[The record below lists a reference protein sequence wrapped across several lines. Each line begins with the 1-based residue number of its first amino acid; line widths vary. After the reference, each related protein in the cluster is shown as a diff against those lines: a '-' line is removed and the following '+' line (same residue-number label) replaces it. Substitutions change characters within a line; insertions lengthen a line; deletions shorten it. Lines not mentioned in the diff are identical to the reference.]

1 MKPYILI
8 VEDELPLITL
18 LRYNLEEAGFEVD
31 EATNGDEA
39 LISVR
44 ERLPDLVV
52 LDWML
57 PAVSGIE
64 VCRQFRRRRETRD
77 LPVIMLT
84 ARSEEADR
92 VRGLESGAD
101 DYITKPFSPKELI
114 ARVRAVLR
122 RTRPSMSAEQLSF
135 ADIEMDLTSHK
146 VTRGGRATHLGPTE
160 FRLLRHFMEHPG
172 RVFSREQLLDSVWG
186 HDVYVEPRTVDVHIR
201 RLRKALDVGRSP
213 DVIRT
218 VRSAGYAMELQ

>member
-64 VCRQFRRRRETRD
+64 VCRQFRRRPETRN

-92 VRGLESGAD
+92 VRGLDSGAD

-122 RTRPSMSAEQLSF
+122 RTRPSISAEQLSF
-135 ADIEMDLTSHK
+135 ADIEMDLTAHK